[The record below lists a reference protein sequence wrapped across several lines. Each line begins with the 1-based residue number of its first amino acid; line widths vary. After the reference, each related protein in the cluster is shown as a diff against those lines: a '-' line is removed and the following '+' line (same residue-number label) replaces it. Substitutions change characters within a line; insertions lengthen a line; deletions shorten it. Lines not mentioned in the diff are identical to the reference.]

1 MQSEGAKSH
10 QHASN
15 VEKTSRILLPMI
27 FFGFNAAY
35 WSVVANERMNQAA
48 FLEDASFP

>member
-1 MQSEGAKSH
+1 M
-10 QHASN
+10 
-15 VEKTSRILLPMI
+15 EKTSRILLPMI